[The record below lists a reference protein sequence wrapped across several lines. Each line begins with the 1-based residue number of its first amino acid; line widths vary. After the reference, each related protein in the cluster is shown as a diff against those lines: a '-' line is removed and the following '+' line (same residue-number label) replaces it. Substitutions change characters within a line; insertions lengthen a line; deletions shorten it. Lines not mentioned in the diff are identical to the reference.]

1 MARFW
6 LIAFLL
12 IAFGSAAA
20 APGAQVRVPSDMAAS
35 HLKSSPA
42 PQYPPAAQTA
52 RIQGNVILH
61 ISIDPL
67 GNVTPLRVVRGHPM
81 LVPAA
86 IAAVNNWKYTPFVLN
101 GQPVSA
107 VTVVVVRFGNPANHD
122 AEDKAE
128 VGFQDQFWAAMDRAQ
143 AAVDASKIS
152 GAEQALQDAHTLLS
166 SGAPAPLHNSERWQW
181 AMSMGGLDRQ
191 QKRFDDAEQQ
201 YTEALGL
208 QKDNKDS
215 LEAATSLSA
224 IGALYYESGKLDPA
238 RDSLKRA
245 VLIYQKSYK
254 AAAKMPRVQ
263 DAYSRAIADDS
274 WMLSKIAVS
283 EHQPEEAGRQCRVV
297 LDLRKSSA
305 ENDPKV
311 SECERLLSALSTTAP

>member
-101 GQPVSA
+101 GQPVLSNVA
-107 VTVVVVRFGNPANHD
+107 FAGTPPRGPLTLQSTGKKVEWANLLLR
-122 AEDKAE
+122 E
-128 VGFQDQFWAAMDRAQ
+128 VD
-143 AAVDASKIS
+143 
-152 GAEQALQDAHTLLS
+152 
-166 SGAPAPLHNSERWQW
+166 
-181 AMSMGGLDRQ
+181 
-191 QKRFDDAEQQ
+191 
-201 YTEALGL
+201 
-208 QKDNKDS
+208 
-215 LEAATSLSA
+215 
-224 IGALYYESGKLDPA
+224 
-238 RDSLKRA
+238 
-245 VLIYQKSYK
+245 
-254 AAAKMPRVQ
+254 
-263 DAYSRAIADDS
+263 
-274 WMLSKIAVS
+274 
-283 EHQPEEAGRQCRVV
+283 
-297 LDLRKSSA
+297 
-305 ENDPKV
+305 
-311 SECERLLSALSTTAP
+311 